1 MGLTKSHWTIEKYHT
16 KLLRYIPSHFI
27 SQIVDVFPPSYPI
40 VYPYVGFLQG
50 VIIPNH
56 LFDLRISMKYTQP
69 METPICIC
77 IPSIPLPLFPA
88 GSATVPLEPLGGTG
102 RGSVCRCHPQPLG
115 PLGHRNNHGWLA
127 LWSQEILGLSIQ
139 LGISSYQLTNSQFS
153 GAGIP
158 PTRW

>member
-1 MGLTKSHWTIEKYHT
+1 
-16 KLLRYIPSHFI
+16 
-27 SQIVDVFPPSYPI
+27 
-40 VYPYVGFLQG
+40 
-50 VIIPNH
+50 
-56 LFDLRISMKYTQP
+56 MKYTQP

-127 LWSQEILGLSIQ
+127 LWNQGIYDFPFSWEFHHTHWRTHSFQGQVYHQPDGNPEKPLDKVYFTYQSLGNPIVGSLSCN
-139 LGISSYQLTNSQFS
+139 YQNADFTRPMGEWTVRNSDFTDD
-153 GAGIP
+153 G
-158 PTRW
+158 

>member
-77 IPSIPLPLFPA
+77 IPSIPLPLFPQAAPQCRWSPWVALGAAVFA
-88 GSATVPLEPLGGTG
+88 GVIPSRSARSAIEIIMA
-102 RGSVCRCHPQPLG
+102 
-115 PLGHRNNHGWLA
+115 GWR
-127 LWSQEILGLSIQ
+127 
-139 LGISSYQLTNSQFS
+139 F
-153 GAGIP
+153 GA
-158 PTRW
+158 RKF